1 MLNKQH
7 HLGLL
12 AINPDAILLAALYC
26 KRPYHKETK
35 VKQVCLE
42 RGWRDHSESSSFRD
56 RWNLWWR
63 TSGFPL
69 SQYKQLKPWQFTN
82 HVPKGSSICR
92 KDSLARYLRCMKKV
106 YGSIYD
112 FSPPGY
118 NLPLEYTKLVAEC
131 SRRRGSLSCNNLS
144 KPYLPPMVPPFRHA
158 PSSSKCSSSACSAS
172 IANMIDNPPRIPW
185 SFFGTGNPWED
196 VWICKPVGQS
206 QGRGIFLFREP
217 SELCYDS
224 NAVVQR
230 YIPNPLLIGG
240 YKFDLRLYVCVPSF
254 HPLVVYLYQDGLARF
269 ATDKFALGDLSNVFR
284 HLTNSSLNKLGPGYT
299 EKKER
304 VGAGCKWTLKQLR
317 HYFHQTGVADWF
329 LWQQVSV
336 LVVLTVLSQVAGVPS
351 SPANC
356 FEFFGFDVLID
367 SSLRPWLLEV
377 NVSPALGTDCDA
389 DASVKKPMLHDL
401 FDLLG
406 FPVCNTGLNLFTLW
420 DSNLEQSNQ
429 GEEEDK
435 KSTSVRSP
443 KSDRDGEVD
452 EDSFPSPDDQGEGA
466 TRPGR
471 RRKTMGE
478 LWHKNNLKA
487 KPMNVR
493 NVRACRTTE
502 VVMMEGGEEDS
513 PWVKCTQVNP
523 TVTRRGFRGH
533 QHHRSHSEDPP
544 RPTAAVWGN
553 GKDWGAATPR
563 EGGWVR
569 VYPFGLP
576 PPKPPSPYPGVVGP
590 EIGARSRGHQQ
601 EVRLTVLEVQRFWKA
616 ARDVWRNHSDK
627 PDQSCDLLLKKKLSM
642 NGTLWKPKK

>member
-1 MLNKQH
+1 MDGGTGPFVFKINDNGGGPNLLVQ
-7 HLGLL
+7 LG
-12 AINPDAILLAALYC
+12 
-26 KRPYHKETK
+26 
-35 VKQVCLE
+35 QVCLE

-56 RWNLWWR
+56 KWNLWWR

-131 SRRRGSLSCNNLS
+131 SRRKGSLTSRGYP
-144 KPYLPPMVPPFRHA
+144 PYLALPPMVP
-158 PSSSKCSSSACSAS
+158 
-172 IANMIDNPPRIPW
+172 
-185 SFFGTGNPWED
+185 

-420 DSNLEQSNQ
+420 DSNLDQNNQ
-429 GEEEDK
+429 VEDENK
-435 KSTSVRSP
+435 KPSSAKST
-443 KSDRDGEVD
+443 KLERDGDID
-452 EDSFPSPDDQGEGA
+452 EDGFPMEGQGEGA
-466 TRPGR
+466 SKARR
-471 RRKTMGE
+471 RRKTVGE
-478 LWHKNNLKA
+478 IWQKPNLKG
-487 KPMNVR
+487 KPSHTR
-493 NVRACRTTE
+493 NIRACKTTE
-502 VVMMEGGEEDS
+502 VVMVGSGGDEDM
-513 PWVKCTQVNP
+513 PWVKCTGVNP
-523 TVTRRGFRGH
+523 TMTRRGFRGH

-544 RPTAAVWGN
+544 RPTAAIWGN

-569 VYPFGLP
+569 IYPFGLP
-576 PPKPPSPYPGVVGP
+576 PPRPPSPYPGAVGP
-590 EIGARSRGHQQ
+590 ENGARSRGHQQ

-616 ARDVWRNHSDK
+616 SRDVWRNHSDK
-627 PDQSCDLLLKKKLSM
+627 PDHYCDMLLKKKLGMS
-642 NGTLWKPKK
+642 GTLWKPKK